1 MALAMRVPW
10 SHGYKNQ
17 FQVLSLMD
25 YGTLEMSLCKLADN
39 GESVLRPIMHVCRL
53 PIEGEKRHAPESWRC
68 VGGRPSIGT
77 ELSGGDH
84 PCVDFQLA

>member
-39 GESVLRPIMHVCRL
+39 GESVLRPIMMPCSR
-53 PIEGEKRHAPESWRC
+53 A
-68 VGGRPSIGT
+68 
-77 ELSGGDH
+77 SGGGK
-84 PCVDFQLA
+84 PREGDFWFFWRS

>member
-39 GESVLRPIMHVCRL
+39 GESVLWMGAGPMVH
-53 PIEGEKRHAPESWRC
+53 
-68 VGGRPSIGT
+68 
-77 ELSGGDH
+77 
-84 PCVDFQLA
+84 

>member
-39 GESVLRPIMHVCRL
+39 GESVLWMGAGPLGHGPRRL
-53 PIEGEKRHAPESWRC
+53 AP
-68 VGGRPSIGT
+68 PSLIR
-77 ELSGGDH
+77 
-84 PCVDFQLA
+84 

>member
-39 GESVLRPIMHVCRL
+39 GESVLWMGAERARDD
-53 PIEGEKRHAPESWRC
+53 RTASES
-68 VGGRPSIGT
+68 I
-77 ELSGGDH
+77 
-84 PCVDFQLA
+84 

>member
-39 GESVLRPIMHVCRL
+39 GESVLWMGAADGPSNSLGSKQRL
-53 PIEGEKRHAPESWRC
+53 HYSDKP
-68 VGGRPSIGT
+68 
-77 ELSGGDH
+77 
-84 PCVDFQLA
+84 